1 LKRVFVD
8 SSGIFA
14 HIVSEDASHHPAE
27 AAFTR
32 ARDEG
37 WRLVTT
43 NAVLYEVHALILN
56 RVRDGRRIA
65 LRFLDAV
72 EAGFR
77 EVIRVTISDERRA
90 MELLRMRG
98 DQNFSMCD
106 ALSFVVM
113 GRLRIR
119 EAIAYDK
126 HFTAY
131 GRILVL

>member
-1 LKRVFVD
+1 MD

-14 HIVSEDASHHPAE
+14 HIVSEDASHHSAE
-27 AAFTR
+27 NTFMR
-32 ARDEG
+32 ARDEA

-43 NAVLYEVHALILN
+43 NAVLYEVYALILS
-56 RVRDGRRIA
+56 RVRGGRQVA

-72 EAGFR
+72 EAGFC
-77 EVIRVTISDERRA
+77 EVIRVTVSDERRA
-90 MELLRMRG
+90 IELLRIRE

-119 EAIAYDK
+119 EAIAYDR
-126 HFTAY
+126 HFAAY
-131 GRILVL
+131 GRIVVL